1 MFMGITKIMIRLY
14 RCAGWSKSVLYA
26 HIIRYFSCDANHLEN
41 IKGDVPYLVHI
52 VETYISLLTILLQT
66 VESNHIA
73 QVI

>member
-1 MFMGITKIMIRLY
+1 MIRLY

-26 HIIRYFSCDANHLEN
+26 HVIWYFSCDSNHLEN
-41 IKGDVPYLVHI
+41 IQGSMPYLMHT
-52 VETYISLLTILLQT
+52 VETYISMLTILFQT

>member
-1 MFMGITKIMIRLY
+1 MIRLY

-26 HIIRYFSCDANHLEN
+26 HVIRYFSCDSNHLEN
-41 IKGDVPYLVHI
+41 IQGNVPYLVHT

>member
-1 MFMGITKIMIRLY
+1 MIRLY

-26 HIIRYFSCDANHLEN
+26 HVLWYFSCDANHLEN
-41 IKGDVPYLVHI
+41 IQGNVPYLVHT

-66 VESNHIA
+66 VESNDIG

>member
-1 MFMGITKIMIRLY
+1 MIRLY

-26 HIIRYFSCDANHLEN
+26 HVIWYFSYDANHLEN
-41 IKGDVPYLVHI
+41 IQGNVPYPVHT

-66 VESNHIA
+66 ESNHIA

>member
-1 MFMGITKIMIRLY
+1 MIRLY
-14 RCAGWSKSVLYA
+14 RCAGWTKSVLYA
-26 HIIRYFSCDANHLEN
+26 HVIWYFSCDANHSEN
-41 IKGDVPYLVHI
+41 IQGNVPYLVHT